1 MRGKVL
7 IVIAALALGGIAA
20 FMTYSYLGSLERQV
34 TAGSDLVGAY
44 VAKQDIARGALAS
57 DLLSKGLVEQVR
69 MPKRYVADGAVA
81 SLDSI
86 SGRVL
91 ASPVSKGEIL
101 TTGRF
106 QSPSE
111 TGLAFTVPD
120 GFVAVTIP
128 VDDARGVAGLVSP
141 GDHVAILAT
150 VAKKS
155 VTDQETRIIVP
166 GVQVLAVGQNTDA
179 QGQATQPSQASG
191 PLAAGQGSGGSQ
203 SGPTT
208 IVTVAISVA
217 DAEKVVFAIESGS
230 IWLAL
235 LPGTSERVTPGVGQ
249 TALTVLR

>member
-7 IVIAALALGGIAA
+7 IIIAALALGGVAA
-20 FMTYSYLGSLERQV
+20 FMTYSYLGSLERQA
-34 TAGSDLVGAY
+34 TAGGDLVGAY
-44 VAKQDIARGALAS
+44 VAKQDIARGVLAS
-57 DLLSKGLVEQVR
+57 DLLSKDLVEQVR
-69 MPKRYVADGAVA
+69 MPKRYVAEGAVTT
-81 SLDSI
+81 LDSI

-111 TGLAFTVPD
+111 TGLAFTVPE

-155 VTDQETRIIVP
+155 ITDQETRIIVP
-166 GVQVLAVGQNTDA
+166 GVQVLAVGQNTAA
-179 QGQATQPSQASG
+179 QTQATQPAQAGGPLTAAQDASG
-191 PLAAGQGSGGSQ
+191 SKP
-203 SGPTT
+203 GPTT
-208 IVTVAISVA
+208 IVTVAISAV

-235 LPGTSERVTPGVGQ
+235 LPGASTNVSPGAGQ